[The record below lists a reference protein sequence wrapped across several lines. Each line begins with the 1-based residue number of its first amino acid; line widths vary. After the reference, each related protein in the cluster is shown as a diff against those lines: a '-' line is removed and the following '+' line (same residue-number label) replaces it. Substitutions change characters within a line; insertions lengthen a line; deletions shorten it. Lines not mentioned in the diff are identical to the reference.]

1 LKIDLKP
8 ASAPSNLPNKAI
20 KQAWLMR
27 CGKWDVGSGNRSR
40 GVRSQEKD
48 SFFTGTGAFCLAP
61 NSNKGITAN
70 HSVWHFAKNN

>member
-1 LKIDLKP
+1 MLEVGIEAGGQKP
-8 ASAPSNLPNKAI
+8 
-20 KQAWLMR
+20 
-27 CGKWDVGSGNRSR
+27 
-40 GVRSQEKD
+40 EKD